1 MCSQPEL
8 KAKITRCLSV
18 YLSLFICTL
27 FFSAYRSS
35 TTLSVG
41 KKVKISRHSPSSTK
55 NCFVLFPQERFD
67 MFRHF
72 SAGCRK
78 LHCYKKMRNRN
89 FSHFT
94 EYLIGNCH
102 FRGSLVTSNNFPYAS
117 KDRREANEI
126 VIISDSIDAVK
137 VITIIII

>member
-1 MCSQPEL
+1 
-8 KAKITRCLSV
+8 
-18 YLSLFICTL
+18 
-27 FFSAYRSS
+27 
-35 TTLSVG
+35 
-41 KKVKISRHSPSSTK
+41 
-55 NCFVLFPQERFD
+55 
-67 MFRHF
+67 
-72 SAGCRK
+72 
-78 LHCYKKMRNRN
+78 MRNRS